1 MEPFDRRVRHLPIC
15 LDREMF
21 VLNQTLGVFM
31 RGVLWVTL
39 YKSTMSSSAR
49 DRQLVDFFGVSDPH
63 DIHIGVPIGQWGT
76 PLSPHFF
83 KVVCK
88 TPRYLEILSD
98 PWEKLSCGSGVFLVK
113 PPLINPFFVQL
124 ISVSDKLWPVKLE
137 FVVSLREL
145 HPTKSFHY
153 LTPPH

>member
-1 MEPFDRRVRHLPIC
+1 MRYSPFG
-15 LDREMF
+15 LDRKMF

-31 RGVLWVTL
+31 RGLLSTF

-49 DRQLVDFFGVSDPH
+49 DWQLVDFFGVSDPH

-98 PWEKLSCGSGVFLVK
+98 PWGKTILKWSGVFLVK
-113 PPLINPFFVQL
+113 TPRNNPFFVQL
-124 ISVSDKLWPVKLE
+124 ISVSDKLWPVKLK
-137 FVVSLREL
+137 FVVSLQEL
-145 HPTKSFHY
+145 HSTKTFHY